1 MQLNSQYLQNK
12 NTKSQPSFGLLE
24 MNPRKIARRICPQGG
39 DIRKKFEQE
48 TKYLKLILQ
57 ARTKG
62 LHAFVDVG
70 EDYDGVK
77 RIDIAIQEL
86 TPRQPKT
93 DDLITDFFNW
103 LIWRSEVKNKSS
115 RIVEYAH
122 FKDISDFA
130 ANAINK
136 TDELKR
142 RFYAG
147 NRPRLRP
154 PAEFMH

>member
-12 NTKSQPSFGLLE
+12 NTKSQPNFGLLE
-24 MNPRKIARRICPQGG
+24 MNPERIARKICPQGG

-57 ARTKG
+57 ERTKG

-70 EDYDGVK
+70 EDYNGAK
-77 RIDIAIQEL
+77 RIDIAIQKL
-86 TPRQPKT
+86 TPRRPKT
-93 DDLITDFFNW
+93 GFFTYFFNDLIWKFDVDF
-103 LIWRSEVKNKSS
+103 KSS

-130 ANAINK
+130 ANVISK
-136 TDELKR
+136 TDKLKR
-142 RFYAG
+142 RFYAM
-147 NRPRLRP
+147 NSPRIRP
-154 PAEFMH
+154 PAEFIN